1 MSGGGGGRRRRG
13 PGRGGIDNGNTNGNE
28 PVITLIPTIR
38 SREIRFRAQ
47 GLLPNTR
54 HFPFFDGIR
63 VDAYCIQLDF
73 NDAAYS
79 WRFENRETWDVTDRV
94 DSDRTTEFNQRW
106 RELTPEGWDQA
117 WHPIYGSSGP
127 NFLNDVANSNFE
139 GALVSDANG
148 TLEGTFYIPNNQ
160 NLSFDAGERIF
171 SLYDITT
178 ENDDTSASRAK
189 ATYNAQ
195 GTTVTNTVIIRR
207 PRPGGSGGDDGARD
221 PVAQTFFV
229 DNPEGA
235 FITKVGIYFQS
246 KDTNEVPVNLQI
258 RETVNGYPSTT
269 ETISGASTWLFP
281 SSINVSEDASAVT
294 NFTLPAPTY
303 LAPGQQYAIVLI
315 TNSLE
320 YNVFISRMGEFALG
334 ETDRKV
340 TRQPSLGSLFLSQNA
355 ETWEPSQFDDLKFD
369 LYRAKFSST
378 SGTAI
383 FQNESTR
390 QRLLPADPLLFDSG
404 DATVRV
410 IHPNHGLFVND
421 TISLLGMDSST
432 TFPSNIV
439 LNDVIG
445 NRTITAVDGTGYTFE
460 AGDTPTSGG
469 RFGGSNVRTND
480 QILMD
485 YVIPSLSYG
494 APENTSVAFG
504 GKFTDGK
511 SFAGTETPY
520 GKPDSD
526 APFTTFVPYEKI
538 YFDNPKVVAAYDNEV
553 ASMAGARSATIQAT
567 LSTSTDYLSPVIN
580 AERLSLTG
588 VNNVIDNQDSAATS
602 GFNVP
607 LYFVPETDP
616 TLGSSLAKHVTNVVT
631 LQSEA
636 VGIKVLLA
644 ANRPAGSNFAV
655 YYKAVAEDVDL
666 LTTAWTLIAPEET
679 YSTDNTPTSFQEYRY
694 LIGGTEGTLDP
705 FKSFQIKIVMT
716 ATNSSRPPSFKD
728 LRAIALLV

>member
-1 MSGGGGGRRRRG
+1 
-13 PGRGGIDNGNTNGNE
+13 
-28 PVITLIPTIR
+28 
-38 SREIRFRAQ
+38 
-47 GLLPNTR
+47 
-54 HFPFFDGIR
+54 
-63 VDAYCIQLDF
+63 
-73 NDAAYS
+73 
-79 WRFENRETWDVTDRV
+79 
-94 DSDRTTEFNQRW
+94 
-106 RELTPEGWDQA
+106 
-117 WHPIYGSSGP
+117 
-127 NFLNDVANSNFE
+127 
-139 GALVSDANG
+139 
-148 TLEGTFYIPNNQ
+148 
-160 NLSFDAGERIF
+160 
-171 SLYDITT
+171 
-178 ENDDTSASRAK
+178 
-189 ATYNAQ
+189 
-195 GTTVTNTVIIRR
+195 
-207 PRPGGSGGDDGARD
+207 
-221 PVAQTFFV
+221 
-229 DNPEGA
+229 
-235 FITKVGIYFQS
+235 
-246 KDTNEVPVNLQI
+246 
-258 RETVNGYPSTT
+258 
-269 ETISGASTWLFP
+269 
-281 SSINVSEDASAVT
+281 
-294 NFTLPAPTY
+294 
-303 LAPGQQYAIVLI
+303 
-315 TNSLE
+315 
-320 YNVFISRMGEFALG
+320 MGEFALG